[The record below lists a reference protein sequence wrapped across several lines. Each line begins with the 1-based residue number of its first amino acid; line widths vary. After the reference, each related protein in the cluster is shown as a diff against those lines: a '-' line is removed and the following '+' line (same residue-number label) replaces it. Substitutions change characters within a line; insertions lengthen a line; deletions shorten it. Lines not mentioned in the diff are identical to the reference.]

1 MPGMTVAGDRK
12 KEKDH
17 EPLDLESSL
26 SLVSRGSGPA
36 PAAQFNKIL
45 S

>member
-1 MPGMTVAGDRK
+1 MTVAGDIERK
-12 KEKDH
+12 EEDR
-17 EPLDLESSL
+17 EPLDLGSFL